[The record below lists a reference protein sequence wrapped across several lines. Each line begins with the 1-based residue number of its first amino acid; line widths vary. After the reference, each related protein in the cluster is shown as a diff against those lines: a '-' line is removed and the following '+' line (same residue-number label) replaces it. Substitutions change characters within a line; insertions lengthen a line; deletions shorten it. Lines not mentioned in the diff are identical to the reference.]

1 LRLPDDRGTPFDFVL
16 GQGSVIKGWD
26 LGVSGMCP
34 GEMRKLQVR
43 LRWRNAP
50 SETRPAPTQHPP
62 ARGRYARRRRDA
74 AHRRGVRG
82 RGCALER

>member
-1 LRLPDDRGTPFDFVL
+1 VL

-43 LRWRNAP
+43 LR
-50 SETRPAPTQHPP
+50 
-62 ARGRYARRRRDA
+62 
-74 AHRRGVRG
+74 
-82 RGCALER
+82 